1 MESVNGDE
9 TKDNFSPSAPEEIK
23 ECLSR
28 CPDCII
34 NTVAPGRTLTYILYT
49 AVGVYY
55 YQYSNVIAFG
65 VPRDGKYI
73 GDIFG
78 LTGILM

>member
-9 TKDNFSPSAPEEIK
+9 MKENFSPSAASEEIK

-34 NTVAPGRTLTYILYT
+34 NTVAPGRTLTYILCHCRCILLLVFECHSSRSVSLEAGNT
-49 AVGVYY
+49 
-55 YQYSNVIAFG
+55 SE
-65 VPRDGKYI
+65 
-73 GDIFG
+73 IFSD
-78 LTGILM
+78 

>member
-9 TKDNFSPSAPEEIK
+9 MKENFSPSAAPEEIK

-34 NTVAPGRTLTYILYT
+34 NTVAPGRTLTYILYHCRCILLLVFERHSSHSASLET
-49 AVGVYY
+49 GNT
-55 YQYSNVIAFG
+55 SE
-65 VPRDGKYI
+65 
-73 GDIFG
+73 IFSD
-78 LTGILM
+78 